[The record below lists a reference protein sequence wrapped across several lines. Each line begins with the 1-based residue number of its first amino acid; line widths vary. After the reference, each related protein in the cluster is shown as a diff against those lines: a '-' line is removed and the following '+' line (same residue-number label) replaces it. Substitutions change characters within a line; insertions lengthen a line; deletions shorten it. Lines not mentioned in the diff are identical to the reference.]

1 MSTKIV
7 VVKLKDV
14 LKKALLTIVG
24 LIILGVIVYF
34 FIPKGD
40 KTAYNPGTYSS
51 NIILHSNPVSVQ
63 VTVSKDE
70 ILDIEL
76 VNMGETQE
84 VFYPLF
90 ERSID
95 DISAQI
101 IENQSTDIT
110 ASVDTSMTTDILI
123 KAVEQALNEAKKIIY

>member
-7 VVKLKDV
+7 VVKLRDV
-14 LKKALLTIVG
+14 IKKALLTIIG
-24 LIILGVIVYF
+24 IIILGIIVYL
-34 FIPKGD
+34 FIPKNNN
-40 KTAYNPGTYSS
+40 TAYNPGTYSS
-51 NIILHSNPVSVQ
+51 DIVLHSNPVSVQ

-90 ERSID
+90 ERSIED
-95 DISAQI
+95 VSAQI
-101 IENQSTDIT
+101 IENQNTDIT
-110 ASVDTSMTTDILI
+110 ASVDTSMTTDILV
-123 KAVEQALNEAKKIIY
+123 KAVEQALEQAKK

>member
-7 VVKLKDV
+7 VVKLKDI
-14 LKKALLTIVG
+14 LKTTMFAIIG
-24 LIILGVIVYF
+24 IIILGIIIYL
-34 FIPKGD
+34 FIPKNNN
-40 KTAYNPGTYSS
+40 TAYNPGTYSS
-51 NIILHSNPVSVQ
+51 EIILHSNPVSVE

-70 ILDIEL
+70 ILDIAL

-95 DISAQI
+95 DVSAQI
-101 IENQSTDIT
+101 IENQSTDIVS
-110 ASVDTSMTTDILI
+110 SVDTSMTNDILV
-123 KAVEQALNEAKKIIY
+123 KAVEQALEQAKK

>member
-95 DISAQI
+95 DISVQI
-101 IENQSTDIT
+101 IENQNTDIT
-110 ASVDTSMTTDILI
+110 ASVDNSMTSNILV
-123 KAVEQALNEAKKIIY
+123 KAVEQALEQAKK

>member
-123 KAVEQALNEAKKIIY
+123 KAVEQALNEAKK

>member
-24 LIILGVIVYF
+24 LIILGIIVYF

-70 ILDIEL
+70 ILDIKL

-123 KAVEQALNEAKKIIY
+123 KAVEQALNEAKK

>member
-7 VVKLKDV
+7 VVKLKDI
-14 LKKALLTIVG
+14 LKTTMFAIIG
-24 LIILGVIVYF
+24 IIILGIIIYL
-34 FIPKGD
+34 FIPKNNS
-40 KTAYNPGTYSS
+40 TAYNPGTYSS
-51 NIILHSNPVSVQ
+51 EIILHSNPVSVE

-70 ILDIEL
+70 ILDIAL

-95 DISAQI
+95 DVSAQI

-110 ASVDTSMTTDILI
+110 SSVDTSMTNDILV
-123 KAVEQALNEAKKIIY
+123 KAVEQALEQAKK